1 MTRVGSG
8 RLPPT
13 DFRAKEWKERPPK
26 ELRYLLEKVGN
37 GSLYKALVLFGLEPA
52 PEGPAQD

>member
-1 MTRVGSG
+1 MGSG

-13 DFRAKEWKERPPK
+13 DFRAKEWKTRPPE